1 MSTSPSPNPRLT
13 AVFKQRAFWLGMLG
27 IASGLVAFAFLFNY
41 AVMPLWTRHDAAVTV
56 PDLRNASPEE
66 AERLL
71 RNVGLRGQ
79 MREQP
84 FNPTLQA
91 DVVVDQTPSMN
102 TQVKPGRRVY
112 YYVNASPREHVVVPN
127 LISLAE
133 GVVRERLREAGLE
146 VGQVSMDTLRSPNRN
161 TVLRQLPLPGRQVPR
176 GTRVQLWL
184 SPGPG
189 TQQVRVPNV
198 VGLTPAEAR
207 DRLRAAGLWVDSPS
221 ATGERVLSQ
230 EPRAGELL
238 QEGREVLI
246 YTAERA
252 GNAASLPPANPPRPS
267 APPPATPPDP
277 SPAEPDEEMPDL

>member
-1 MSTSPSPNPRLT
+1 MSSPSPQRPPLT
-13 AVFKQRAFWLGMLG
+13 AVFKQRVFWLGMLG
-27 IASGLVAFAFLFNY
+27 IAAGLVAFGFLFNY

-56 PDLRNASPEE
+56 PDLRNLTPDE

-71 RNVGLRGQ
+71 RNAGLRGE

-91 DVVVDQTPSMN
+91 DVVVDQTPSMD
-102 TQVKPGRRVY
+102 TEVKPGRRVY

-127 LISLAE
+127 VVSLAE
-133 GVVRERLREAGLE
+133 GVARPRLIEAGLE
-146 VGQVSMDTLRSPNRN
+146 VGQVNMDTLRSPHRN

-189 TQQVRVPNV
+189 SQQVRVPNV
-198 VGLTPAEAR
+198 VGLSPAEAR
-207 DRLRAAGLWVDSPS
+207 ERLRAARLWVDSPS
-221 ATGERVLSQ
+221 ATGDRVLSQ

-246 YTAERA
+246 FTTERA
-252 GNAASLPPANPPRPS
+252 GSAASLPPANPPRP
-267 APPPATPPDP
+267 APAPAPTPAPDP
-277 SPAEPDEEMPDL
+277 EPSDETPEP